1 MVARVVLGS
10 KDVTDTAGNDLV
22 QFGPAFTCGPTERT
36 TTPVSTGS
44 ITLSRPTTP
53 ISPTRTT
60 LDGTLLSGKSLLL
73 PPRGDR
79 DGGSEWPQRKLPC
92 SPDHAT
98 HNRGSQKQARP
109 KTADRVITAGG
120 GPEPWISETY
130 TVDRHCGASSRANT
144 PNHEVSASRQGDGV
158 VVVAK
163 GQIAGSQ
170 QADQRP
176 EAPDPIKSKSRAT
189 DRASGVG
196 KKRQEQEHF
205 PSPPAT
211 GDGTRHAGTPRK
223 GTAEGKE
230 TRGVPAASKL
240 TRQVDSGQIPMVLL
254 VGEDGGSIGDLLEK
268 TVQASHG
275 SRKSGE
281 RADVDN
287 SMSSLCG
294 ISSACPLDSVASMSA
309 ATCGPS
315 VSDASSTEAVSKRRS
330 YSSLDTDRY
339 CGALSS
345 NANEIV
351 RSHIE
356 DRQDGRPGD
365 GDHVADEMEK
375 EERYIEPASWA
386 SAVSSVRPPSPPLKV
401 GRVWQRLQCES
412 AYLALT

>member
-10 KDVTDTAGNDLV
+10 KDVADTAGNDLV

-36 TTPVSTGS
+36 ATPVSTGS

-60 LDGTLLSGKSLLL
+60 MDGTLLSGKSLLL

-92 SPDHAT
+92 SPEHAPQ
-98 HNRGSQKQARP
+98 HRRNQNQVRP

-120 GPEPWISETY
+120 GPEPWISEIHTG
-130 TVDRHCGASSRANT
+130 DKHCGASSRANT

-163 GQIAGSQ
+163 GHIAGTQ
-170 QADQRP
+170 QTDRRP
-176 EAPDPIKSKSRAT
+176 EAPDPTQSEPRAA
-189 DRASGVG
+189 DRVIDVG
-196 KKRQEQEHF
+196 KKRREQESS

-211 GDGTRHAGTPRK
+211 GDDTWRSEKPEIGRAERK
-223 GTAEGKE
+223 AI
-230 TRGVPAASKL
+230 RGVLPVAPKL
-240 TRQVDSGQIPMVLL
+240 TRQVDSGQIPMVVL

-275 SRKSGE
+275 SQILGGRVE
-281 RADVDN
+281 VDN
-287 SMSSLCG
+287 SMSSVCG

-309 ATCGPS
+309 ATCGSS
-315 VSDASSTEAVSKRRS
+315 VSDATSTEAVSKRRS
-330 YSSLDTDRY
+330 YSSLHTDRY

-351 RSHIE
+351 RSHLE
-356 DRQDGRPGD
+356 ARLDGQPGD
-365 GDHVADEMEK
+365 VDHVVDEIEK
-375 EERYIEPASWA
+375 EERYIEPACWA
-386 SAVSSVRPPSPPLKV
+386 TAVSSVRPPSPPLKV
-401 GRVWQRLQCES
+401 SRIRPQLECEI
-412 AYLALT
+412 AH